1 MVLIVNYVLN
11 AREKEIDNWDHVWLC
26 EYNEFTIREVIE
38 PAIFEFKEILQEKG
52 DPNDIEILRDC
63 NIQFIQCLQEHSQVL
78 LGLPENGKC

>member
-1 MVLIVNYVLN
+1 MVLIVNYVLD
-11 AREKEIDNWDHVWLC
+11 AKKRLIIGTTWLC
-26 EYNEFTIREVIE
+26 ECNEFTIGEVIE
-38 PAIFEFKEILQEKG
+38 PAIFEFEEILQEKG